1 MPAKVFSGK
10 QQPVTLRT
18 SVIDLLRGVTGRH
31 RWKVVGTLVS
41 GMLLVV
47 FIALYIKR
55 DAEASAQREF
65 DFTCNEIRLNIEAR
79 LNACAQILHA
89 GAGLFDASE
98 SVEREE
104 WRAFTKGLQFEEQ
117 LPGIQGVGFAL
128 LVPSAQLTQHV
139 QAVRHEGFPEYQI
152 RPAGERA
159 VYSTIVYLEP
169 FAARNLRAFGY
180 DMLSEP
186 VRRAAMERARD
197 ENRPALS
204 GKVILV
210 QETSQDVQAGTLMY
224 HPVYRHEMPIETV
237 DQRRAAIQGWVYS
250 PYRMTDLMRGTLRGW
265 DHQPSK
271 RQVDLEVYDGPTVAP
286 KALLYQSQPMGEAP
300 QAGVTPVTRLIP
312 IDFAGRYWTLR
323 FTQIGGLA
331 ALADYSSAWLIL
343 FGGTS
348 IGLLMFGLT
357 FAVFS
362 TRAKAQLLQASEER
376 FRTIFNGIDAGLLV
390 SKSDTAE
397 IVFGNPAAHE
407 MLKYTPEELRTL
419 QVQNLH
425 PPGELPVV
433 RAAYDKLVRQEI
445 KTALDV
451 PIQRKDGAVF
461 YADIS
466 VHPIELAGKPYVVG
480 VLRDVTERR
489 QAEAE
494 LRRTTR
500 ETALLLQSVGDGVYG
515 LDARGNTTFV
525 NPVAANLLGYTTAE
539 LIGKPQHDLIHHH
552 HPDGT
557 PYDRADCPIY
567 AAFMDGQVHH
577 IDDEMFWRK
586 DGSSFW
592 VEYDSTPIR
601 GDAGELIGAVVVFR
615 DITAR
620 RQAEAELLEAKEQ
633 AQQKTAFLRS
643 IMESPQGVIIFALDC
658 DYRYTEFTP
667 LHQAT
672 MKSIWGREIEIG
684 LNMLEVISNPV
695 DWEKAKA
702 NFDYVLQ
709 GQSLVVT
716 EEYGDRSRERSFYEN
731 RYSPIYDKQ
740 GAVVGLTVF
749 VVDISDRKRAEAEL
763 RLQGE
768 ALRAAANT
776 IVITDQTGNIVW
788 ANPAFT
794 ALTGYEL
801 SEVLGKNHRILKS
814 GQQDA
819 TFYRQLWETIN
830 AGQIWS
836 GKLVNKRKDGSLYTE
851 ELTITPIRSESGAI
865 THFIAIKQD
874 ITAQQQAGEALR
886 VSEAKFR
893 KLFTEMSTGCTLH
906 ELICDAAGQ
915 PVDYVTL
922 EVNPA
927 FEQMAK
933 FQRKDV
939 VGKRASAILSP
950 AELSKWLGIF
960 GAVVRT
966 GKSANFEMYSEVNQK
981 TFVGSAFCPEPG
993 KFAGTFID
1001 VTELKRTEQ
1010 QLQSN
1015 NVQLNNTLA
1024 ELRQTQ
1030 HQIVQQAQ
1038 LRGLGQMASGVA
1050 HDFNNALSPIAGFSE
1065 ILLKNPAKLAD
1076 RERTVHWLTI
1086 INTCAN
1092 DATKVVRRLSEF
1104 ARQRAQRDELL
1115 PVDLNAMVRQTVE
1128 LTQPRWKDQTQAT
1141 GRTIQVA
1148 TDLQAIP
1155 VIVGEDFALREMLT
1169 NLIFNAVD
1177 ALPVGGQITIGTA
1190 AEGGWVRLWIQ
1201 DTGTGMTEEVRQ
1213 RCFEPFFTTK
1223 NEQGNGL
1230 GLAMVHGIVQRH
1242 GGTAAVASQPGLGTT
1257 FTFRFP
1263 IPAAPTVATAATE
1276 VPPLTRSIHVLVV
1289 DDEPALCALVEAY
1302 LTTDGH
1308 TVVTAPN
1315 GAVALTLVKD
1325 GSFDLVLTDKAMP
1338 NLNGEQL
1345 AAAIYQSGISLPV
1358 ILMTGF
1364 GDMMQAAGNQPQHI
1378 EAILSKPIT
1387 EATLRTALAK
1397 VFPQNTV
1404 GQS

>member
-1 MPAKVFSGK
+1 
-10 QQPVTLRT
+10 
-18 SVIDLLRGVTGRH
+18 
-31 RWKVVGTLVS
+31 
-41 GMLLVV
+41 
-47 FIALYIKR
+47 
-55 DAEASAQREF
+55 
-65 DFTCNEIRLNIEAR
+65 
-79 LNACAQILHA
+79 
-89 GAGLFDASE
+89 
-98 SVEREE
+98 
-104 WRAFTKGLQFEEQ
+104 
-117 LPGIQGVGFAL
+117 
-128 LVPSAQLTQHV
+128 
-139 QAVRHEGFPEYQI
+139 
-152 RPAGERA
+152 
-159 VYSTIVYLEP
+159 
-169 FAARNLRAFGY
+169 
-180 DMLSEP
+180 
-186 VRRAAMERARD
+186 
-197 ENRPALS
+197 
-204 GKVILV
+204 
-210 QETSQDVQAGTLMY
+210 
-224 HPVYRHEMPIETV
+224 
-237 DQRRAAIQGWVYS
+237 
-250 PYRMTDLMRGTLRGW
+250 
-265 DHQPSK
+265 
-271 RQVDLEVYDGPTVAP
+271 
-286 KALLYQSQPMGEAP
+286 
-300 QAGVTPVTRLIP
+300 VTRLIP

-397 IVFGNPAAHE
+397 IVFGNPAARE
-407 MLKYTPEELRTL
+407 MLKYTTEELQTL
-419 QVQNLH
+419 QVPNLH
-425 PPGELPVV
+425 PPQDLPIVQ
-433 RAAYDKLVRQEI
+433 AAYDKLVRQEI
-445 KTALDV
+445 KTALDIPV
-451 PIQRKDGAVF
+451 QRKDGPVF

-466 VHPIELAGKPYVVG
+466 VHPIELAGKPHVVG

-515 LDARGNTTFV
+515 LDAEGNTTFV
-525 NPVAANLLGYTTAE
+525 NPKAANLLGYTVAE
-539 LIGKPQHDLIHHH
+539 LIGKPQHDLFHHH

-557 PYDRADCPIY
+557 PYNRVDCLIY
-567 AAFMDGQVHH
+567 AAFTDGQVHH
-577 IDDEMFWRK
+577 VDDEVFWRK

-592 VEYDSTPIR
+592 VEYTSTPVR
-601 GDAGELIGAVVVFR
+601 DDAGQLTGAVVVFR
-615 DITAR
+615 DVTAR
-620 RQAEAELLEAKEQ
+620 RQ
-633 AQQKTAFLRS
+633 
-643 IMESPQGVIIFALDC
+643 
-658 DYRYTEFTP
+658 
-667 LHQAT
+667 
-672 MKSIWGREIEIG
+672 
-684 LNMLEVISNPV
+684 
-695 DWEKAKA
+695 
-702 NFDYVLQ
+702 
-709 GQSLVVT
+709 
-716 EEYGDRSRERSFYEN
+716 
-731 RYSPIYDKQ
+731 
-740 GAVVGLTVF
+740 
-749 VVDISDRKRAEAEL
+749 AEAEL

-794 ALTGYEL
+794 ALTGYEAA
-801 SEVLGKNHRILKS
+801 EVLGKNNRILKS

-819 TFYRQLWETIN
+819 AFYRQLWETIM
-830 AGQIWS
+830 AGKIWS
-836 GKLVNKRKDGSLYTE
+836 GELVNKRKDGSLYTE
-851 ELTITPIRSESGAI
+851 EMMITPIRSEAGAI

-874 ITAQQQAGEALR
+874 ITDWQLAGETLR
-886 VSEAKFR
+886 ASEAKFR

-933 FQRKDV
+933 VQRKDV
-939 VGKRASAILSP
+939 VGQRASAILSP
-950 AELSKWLGIF
+950 AELSKWLEIF

-1242 GGTAAVASQPGLGTT
+1242 GGTAAVASQPGQGTT

-1263 IPAAPTVATAATE
+1263 IPAAPTVATAAAE
-1276 VPPLTRSIHVLVV
+1276 VPPLTRSLHVLVV
-1289 DDEPALCALVEAY
+1289 DDEPALCAVVEAY